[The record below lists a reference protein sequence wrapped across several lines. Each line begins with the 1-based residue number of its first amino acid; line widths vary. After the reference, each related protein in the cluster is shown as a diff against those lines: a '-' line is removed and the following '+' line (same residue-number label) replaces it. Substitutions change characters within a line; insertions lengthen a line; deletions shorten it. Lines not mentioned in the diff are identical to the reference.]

1 MDDLER
7 VQKAAVRL
15 INGKPYESYSET
27 LKQLG
32 ILRLSE
38 RREVICLKFAKNC
51 LRLENFRKLFPKHA
65 SKHDMQTRHEE
76 RYQVNRS
83 NGKRHA
89 ISAIPNML
97 KLLNKDYKEQKQNLK
112 KLKKSVLSPTNF
124 ACTRIYCWDNKP
136 IIIIIIIKRISKKNM
151 EKYSSFAGKS
161 MPMGEKISNFSMN
174 GVYDK

>member
-1 MDDLER
+1 M
-7 VQKAAVRL
+7 
-15 INGKPYESYSET
+15 I
-27 LKQLG
+27 
-32 ILRLSE
+32 
-38 RREVICLKFAKNC
+38 
-51 LRLENFRKLFPKHA
+51 
-65 SKHDMQTRHEE
+65 
-76 RYQVNRS
+76 
-83 NGKRHA
+83 
-89 ISAIPNML
+89 
-97 KLLNKDYKEQKQNLK
+97 KLLNKEYKKQKQNLK

>member
-1 MDDLER
+1 M
-7 VQKAAVRL
+7 RL
-15 INGKPYESYSET
+15 INGKPYESYSGT

-97 KLLNKDYKEQKQNLK
+97 KLLNKEYKEQKQTLK

-124 ACTRIYCWDNKP
+124 ACTRIYC
-136 IIIIIIIKRISKKNM
+136 
-151 EKYSSFAGKS
+151 
-161 MPMGEKISNFSMN
+161 
-174 GVYDK
+174 